1 MPSHAR
7 RGDSCSALTSAH
19 LRSLKSHLK
28 KPKCLFSKRNIH
40 STCCGIQSLE
50 QARHHEVVSLLA
62 EVCNSESLFLSN
74 VCQQFI
80 FAWARGVGEVLPYI
94 SYIGMRRHWVGFLC
108 RFGLKTGMHFTDF
121 DLKSGWVFEGT
132 TGVYEHFCRFN
143 SK

>member
-1 MPSHAR
+1 MKILFFFLLAPFSLSNKINRRRAKYELLNLLQRCNRRWLLSTFSCSVARAEAIPSHAR

-28 KPKCLFSKRNIH
+28 KPKCLFFKRNIH

-74 VCQQFI
+74 ICQWFI
-80 FAWARGVGEVLPYI
+80 FAWARGGGRYYLI
-94 SYIGMRRHWVGFLC
+94 
-108 RFGLKTGMHFTDF
+108 
-121 DLKSGWVFEGT
+121 
-132 TGVYEHFCRFN
+132 
-143 SK
+143 

>member
-1 MPSHAR
+1 MKMLFFFLLAPFCLSNKIIEDVLSTSYSTHIVVRCSEQALTSTFSCSVARAEAIPSHAR

-50 QARHHEVVSLLA
+50 QARLHEVVSLLA

-74 VCQQFI
+74 VCQ
-80 FAWARGVGEVLPYI
+80 
-94 SYIGMRRHWVGFLC
+94 
-108 RFGLKTGMHFTDF
+108 
-121 DLKSGWVFEGT
+121 
-132 TGVYEHFCRFN
+132 
-143 SK
+143 